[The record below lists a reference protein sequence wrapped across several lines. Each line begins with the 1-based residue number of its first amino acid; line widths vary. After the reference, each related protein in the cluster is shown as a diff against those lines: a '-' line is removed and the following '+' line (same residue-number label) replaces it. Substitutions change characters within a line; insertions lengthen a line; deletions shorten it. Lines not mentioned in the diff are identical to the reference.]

1 MIASEQ
7 TILVVDSKRKG
18 NTTEGSMDDEEQRPE
33 VRELSSR
40 QRRVLGVLMEKGL
53 TTPEYYPMTMKAVIA
68 GCNQKSNRSPITSY
82 DEDAVE
88 ETLEQLRELG
98 VAAVIL
104 PDSGRTERYRHYV
117 RKRYPF
123 SEPQIAI
130 LTELMLR
137 GRQTLGELRGRA
149 SRMVPIED
157 LATLRAEL
165 GQLIEQG
172 YAQSS
177 GALERRG
184 VEVDHCFYKGSENRT
199 MDSAPAAAST
209 AASGSAPARST
220 PAAASSSG
228 AASVTAAATST
239 PANEASPATD
249 AALAEL
255 RSENRQLKSDV
266 EDLKQDITRLNDRLD
281 DLCRDL
287 GV

>member
-1 MIASEQ
+1 
-7 TILVVDSKRKG
+7 
-18 NTTEGSMDDEEQRPE
+18 MDHEEQKPE
-33 VRELSSR
+33 VREFSSR

-82 DEDAVE
+82 DEDAIE

-149 SRMVPIED
+149 SRMVPIVD
-157 LATLRAEL
+157 LTTLRAEL
-165 GQLIEQG
+165 GELIEQG

-184 VEVDHCFYKGSENRT
+184 VEVDHCFYKASENRT
-199 MDSAPAAAST
+199 MEGASAAVPSPAPPRPIPPSASQAAPVAAAER
-209 AASGSAPARST
+209 PT
-220 PAAASSSG
+220 PAVS
-228 AASVTAAATST
+228 
-239 PANEASPATD
+239 D
-249 AALAEL
+249 AALADL
-255 RSENRQLKSDV
+255 RAENQQLKSDV
-266 EDLKQDITRLNDRLD
+266 EDLKQDVVRLNDRLD

>member
-1 MIASEQ
+1 
-7 TILVVDSKRKG
+7 
-18 NTTEGSMDDEEQRPE
+18 MDHEEQRPE

-68 GCNQKSNRSPITSY
+68 GCSQKSNRSPITSY

-165 GQLIEQG
+165 GELIEQG

-184 VEVDHCFYKGSENRT
+184 VEVDHCFYKASENRT
-199 MDSAPAAAST
+199 MGAA
-209 AASGSAPARST
+209 
-220 PAAASSSG
+220 PAAASSS
-228 AASVTAAATST
+228 VTPARST
-239 PANEASPATD
+239 PVASSSSEASPVTASVPVPQSKVSPAND

-266 EDLKQDITRLNDRLD
+266 EDLKQDIARLNDRLD